1 MSQQDIAQRYAK
13 AIQARDMDALGE
25 LMHEDIV
32 SRIPQ
37 SGETIRG
44 RSNYMEMLKS
54 YPGLP
59 ESEMGPV
66 QGNERTAVIPSSVPF
81 GLPTVT
87 VFGGDQFIIEG
98 ASKYPNGETFHIVSI
113 LRVEGQKV
121 IEETAYFAA
130 PFEAP
135 EWRRHLVELD

>member
-1 MSQQDIAQRYAK
+1 MSQQEIAERYAR
-13 AIQARDMDALGE
+13 AIQARDVDALGE
-25 LMHEDIV
+25 LMDEDIV

-44 RSNYMEMLKS
+44 RSNYLEMLTS

-59 ESEMGPV
+59 ESELGSAH
-66 QGNERTAVIPSSVPF
+66 GNERTAVIPSSVPF

-98 ASKYPNGETFHIVSI
+98 ASTYPNGETFHVVSI

-121 IEETAYFAA
+121 VKETAYFAA